1 MKSGM
6 DVCARACVYSFPS
19 FLSSSYSKMPK
30 SKKGR
35 LSGGARKELNDRR
48 SDDAVTGKADGITF
62 ARVTRMLGAN
72 HVSVAI
78 EAKHGQRELR
88 ARIPNVLAR
97 RGATP
102 ITTRDVVA
110 LFVGEGFDP
119 DTDIPA
125 GTSFDITAVL
135 SQRQAYKLKTAGKI
149 PSWMSVDVG
158 GGDAADKDD
167 ADGFEFD
174 YSGSAAAAAES
185 EGEDASGSDG
195 SAPKFSRKAAL
206 DDKDTIDID
215 AI

>member
-1 MKSGM
+1 
-6 DVCARACVYSFPS
+6 
-19 FLSSSYSKMPK
+19 MPK

-48 SDDAVTGKADGITF
+48 SDDAVTGKVDGITF

-149 PSWMSVDVG
+149 PSWMSVDIG
-158 GGDAADKDD
+158 GGDAADKDE

-185 EGEDASGSDG
+185 EGEDASGSDT
-195 SAPKFSRKAAL
+195 SVPKFSRKAAL
-206 DDKDTIDID
+206 DSKDEIDID

>member
-1 MKSGM
+1 
-6 DVCARACVYSFPS
+6 
-19 FLSSSYSKMPK
+19 MPK

-48 SDDAVTGKADGITF
+48 SDDAVTGKTEGIAF

-110 LFVGEGFDP
+110 LFVGEDFDP
-119 DTDIPA
+119 NADFPA

-135 SQRQAYKLKTAGKI
+135 SPRQVYKLKTAGKI
-149 PSWMSVDVG
+149 PAWMSVDTG
-158 GGDAADKDD
+158 SADAAAEGG

-174 YSGSAAAAAES
+174 YSGGAAAAGAE
-185 EGEDASGSDG
+185 EDTEESGSDS

-206 DDKDTIDID
+206 DAKDEVDID